1 MQKTY
6 DLYRRGIAYWY
17 LLLIPLIGWGFY
29 QTYFAS
35 LFAPRPS
42 IIHIHF
48 ALMMIWAAMLITQPL
63 LIRYKKLAIH
73 RTIGKISYVVMPALL
88 ITGFFLIRFVYY
100 RDLNNL
106 TQQAIQGD
114 VQQDPSAVLQQ
125 VADNTRIILF
135 YLSWL
140 GFFYFRAIL
149 NRRTTSVHARY
160 MVAASL
166 TMIGPTLE
174 RILFFSFGI
183 VNFFG
188 VIPIEILSYLLQ
200 DLILAGLLIYDY
212 RNNKPTKTLWICLLV
227 YMVGQF
233 LYFFVKGKDF
243 WEAFV
248 SFIMQPAP

>member
-6 DLYRRGIAYWY
+6 DLYKRGIAYWY

-42 IIHIHF
+42 VIHIHF
-48 ALMMIWAAMLITQPL
+48 ALMMMWAAMLITQPL
-63 LIRYKKLAIH
+63 LIRYKKLVIH
-73 RTIGKISYVVMPALL
+73 RTIGKISYVVMPLLL
-88 ITGFFLIRFVYY
+88 ITGFLLARFVYY
-100 RDLNNL
+100 RELNSLNL
-106 TQQAIQGD
+106 EVREHQLSSSVA
-114 VQQDPSAVLQQ
+114 LQKA
-125 VADNTRIILF
+125 ADSVRIILF
-135 YLSWL
+135 YLFWL
-140 GFFYFRAIL
+140 GFFYFNAVL
-149 NRRTTSVHARY
+149 SRRTTSVHARY

-174 RILFFSFGI
+174 RILFFSFGMDS
-183 VNFFG
+183 FFG
-188 VIPIEILSYLLQ
+188 RIPIEVLSYLLQ

-212 RNNKPTKTLWICLLV
+212 KNRKPTRTLWLCLLV

-233 LYFFVKGKDF
+233 LYFFVKGKSF

-248 SFIMQPAP
+248 SFIMQPAS